1 MSEEKQIREGTFR
14 PLLPTRKGEAYA
26 WGIVALLSATAIIT
40 HLIISSIPWPFW
52 VLYGFFLFAA
62 LLTTFSNWVDRR
74 TVLTIAPDKLEFQNG
89 LRSVS
94 LPWEK
99 VAEVTV
105 HSDRWGKRVQVRGDD
120 GQHFAFRTVAQIEIH
135 EGEKQDLFGFRE
147 GEALIETIVQKAGL
161 TPQEENTGES
171 KYTRNPR

>member
-1 MSEEKQIREGTFR
+1 MSEEKQIREGTFK

-26 WGIVALLSATAIIT
+26 WGIVALLSATALITYFIIGG
-40 HLIISSIPWPFW
+40 IPWPFW

-62 LLTTFSNWVDRR
+62 LLTTFGNWVDRH
-74 TVLTIAPDKLEFQNG
+74 TVLKITPNRLEFHNG

-94 LPWEK
+94 LSWEK

-105 HSDRWGKRVQVRGDD
+105 HPDRWGKRVQVRGDD

-135 EGEKQDLFGFRE
+135 EGEKEDLFGFRE

-161 TPQEENTGES
+161 TLRAESTGES
-171 KYTRNPR
+171 RYTRN